1 MRRLPKRDVKVKLTV
16 LRFVFSLSHT
26 FLFFVSELKVVHFF
40 KTTVL
45 LRAKIRNES
54 PSLFQ
59 LRSAASFF
67 SVSTKVR
74 H

>member
-1 MRRLPKRDVKVKLTV
+1 MRRMPKRDVKVKLTV

-26 FLFFVSELKVVHFF
+26 FFLVSELKVVHFF
-40 KTTVL
+40 KTTML
-45 LRAKIRNES
+45 LKGKIRNES

-59 LRSAASFF
+59 LRSAASLF
-67 SVSTKVR
+67 SRSTKVR